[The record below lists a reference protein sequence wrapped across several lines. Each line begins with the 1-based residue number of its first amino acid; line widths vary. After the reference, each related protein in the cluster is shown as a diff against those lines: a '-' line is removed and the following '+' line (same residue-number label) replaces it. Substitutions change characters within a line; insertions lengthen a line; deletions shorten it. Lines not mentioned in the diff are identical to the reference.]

1 MVFDRASEDAD
12 GLGEARPELHLH
24 HGRTGGDAHAPQKE
38 PPETRS
44 RAECYDALRA
54 ADSGQDHGG
63 ETKHEDARA
72 VDSGSEQGNEYKR
85 EALRVADGR
94 PASSDGKHRETADSR
109 PGHSGWDT
117 VDAGRRPALDAAR
130 VSPERR
136 THILDGEPDDGGG
149 HRHGTGKPGKT
160 EFPASWS
167 DEKIISSVLDVAS
180 RPDQP
185 PKYQQ
190 YKGEHKERWL
200 TRGTR
205 DGVDIVAVI
214 TQDGQIWTGWPKSG
228 PGVVRNPRER

>member
-72 VDSGSEQGNEYKR
+72 VDSGSGQGSDYQP
-85 EALRVADGR
+85 EA
-94 PASSDGKHRETADSR
+94 SDAQKGK
-109 PGHSGWDT
+109 SGWDAI
-117 VDAGRRPALDAAR
+117 DAEKRPALDSLR
-130 VSPERR
+130 VTTNRE
-136 THILDGEPDDGGG
+136 THILDGDAYGGG
-149 HRHGTGKPGKT
+149 HRHGTGRPGKT

-167 DEKIISSVLDVAS
+167 DEKIISVLLDVAS

-185 PKYQQ
+185 P
-190 YKGEHKERWL
+190 EHQVRKDRWL
-200 TRGTR
+200 AQGTR
-205 DGVDIVAVI
+205 EDVVVVALVAGDGRL
-214 TQDGQIWTGWPKSG
+214 WSGWPKSG
-228 PGVVRNPRER
+228 PGVVRNPREN